1 MLSRLKLALLPALL
15 LSLGLAAC
23 APLPTVVPTDVPAT
37 TAPEPTVAPTDAPTE
52 AAAPTDTAE
61 PAPTEDT
68 SITVTDSLGREVTL
82 AAPPLKIVSLAPS
95 NTEILFALGAGDL
108 LIGRDEFSDY
118 PAEALDVP
126 SIGSLYPSV
135 NAEAVVALEPDL
147 VLAAGITNPDDVQK
161 LADLGLTVFSTRIAG
176 TIDDIY
182 ADITDVGKLTGH
194 NDEAAALV
202 ADMQA
207 RVAAVQTATANVTER
222 PSVFYELDAT
232 DPSSPY
238 TTGPGTFNDQLITL
252 AGGENVGNLSTD
264 QYFQI
269 SLEQLVAADP
279 QVIVLGSFTYGG
291 QTPEIVAARDGW
303 ADISAVKNGKV
314 FTFDDNLISRP
325 GPRIVDG
332 LEELAKLIHPELF
345 Q

>member
-1 MLSRLKLALLPALL
+1 MLRHFRLTLLPLL
-15 LSLGLAAC
+15 ILSLGLAAC
-23 APLPTVVPTDVPAT
+23 APAATSAPTAVPAT
-37 TAPEPTVAPTDAPTE
+37 ATT
-52 AAAPTDTAE
+52 AAPATA
-61 PAPTEDT
+61 AP
-68 SITVTDSLGREVTL
+68 ITVVDSLGREVTL
-82 AAPPLKIVSLAPS
+82 TELPLTIVSLAPS
-95 NTEILFALGAGDL
+95 NTEILFALEAGDL
-108 LIGRDEFSDY
+108 LVGRDEFSDY
-118 PAEALDVP
+118 PAAALDVP

-135 NAEAVVALEPDL
+135 NTEAVVALDPDL
-147 VLAAGITNPDDVQK
+147 VLAAGITNPADVEK
-161 LADLGLTVFSTRIAG
+161 LAELGLTVFSTRVAV
-176 TIDDIY
+176 TLDDIY
-182 ADITDVGKLTGH
+182 ADIRDVGTLTGRSA
-194 NDEAAALV
+194 EAEALV

-207 RVAAVQTATANVTER
+207 RVAAVETATAGVTTR

-232 DPSSPY
+232 DPASPY

-252 AGGENVGNLSTD
+252 AGGENVGNISTD

-279 QVIVLGSFTYGG
+279 EIIVLGSFTYGG

-303 ADISAVKNGKV
+303 GDIAAVKNGQV
-314 FTFDDNLISRP
+314 YTFDDNLISRP

>member
-1 MLSRLKLALLPALL
+1 MSLL
-15 LSLGLAAC
+15 LSLGLALPLAAC
-23 APLPTVVPTDVPAT
+23 APLPTVVPT
-37 TAPEPTVAPTDAPTE
+37 EAPTE
-52 AAAPTDTAE
+52 APAPTDTAA
-61 PAPTEDT
+61 PAPTEDST
-68 SITVTDSLGREVTL
+68 ITVVDSLGREVTL
-82 AAPPLKIVSLAPS
+82 TAPPQKIVSLAPS
-95 NTEILFALGAGDL
+95 NTEILFALGAGDR

-135 NAEAVVALEPDL
+135 NTEAVVALEPDL

-161 LADLGLTVFSTRIAG
+161 LADLGLTVFTTRIAG

-182 ADITDVGKLTGH
+182 ADITDVGTLIGK
-194 NDEAAALV
+194 DEAAAALV
-202 ADMQA
+202 AQMQA
-207 RVAAVQTATANVTER
+207 RVAAVEAATANVTER
-222 PSVFYELDAT
+222 PTVFYELDAT

-238 TTGPGTFNDQLITL
+238 TTGPGTFNDQLINL
-252 AGGENVGNLSTD
+252 AGGENVGNLSTEM
-264 QYFQI
+264 YFQI

-279 QVIVLGSFTYGG
+279 QIIVLGSSLYGG
-291 QTPEIVAARDGW
+291 QTPELVAARDGW
-303 ADISAVKNGKV
+303 ANISAVKTGKV
-314 FTFDDNLISRP
+314 YTFNDNLISRP

>member
-1 MLSRLKLALLPALL
+1 MFRRFRSYLLPLL
-15 LSLGLAAC
+15 VLSLGLAAC
-23 APLPTVVPTDVPAT
+23 APVATVVPTATSVPAT
-37 TAPEPTVAPTDAPTE
+37 AT
-52 AAAPTDTAE
+52 AAATPTA
-61 PAPTEDT
+61 AP
-68 SITVTDSLGREVTL
+68 ITVTDSLGRDVTL
-82 AAPPLKIVSLAPS
+82 AALPVKIVSLAPS

-118 PAEALDVP
+118 PAEALAVP
-126 SIGSLYPSV
+126 SVGSLYPSV
-135 NAEAVVALEPDL
+135 NTEAVVALEPDL
-147 VLAAGITNPDDVQK
+147 VLAAGITSPDDVQK
-161 LADLGLTVFSTRIAG
+161 LEDLGLTVFTTRIAG

-182 ADITDVGKLTGH
+182 ADIQDVGTLTGH
-194 NDEAAALV
+194 TAEADALV

-207 RVAAVQTATANVTER
+207 RVAAVQTATANIGER
-222 PSVFYELDAT
+222 PTVFYELDAT
-232 DPSSPY
+232 DPASPY

-252 AGGENVGNLSTD
+252 AGGENVGNLSTE

-279 QVIVLGSFTYGG
+279 QIIVLGSFTYGG

-303 ADISAVKNGKV
+303 ADIAAVKNGKV

-332 LEELAKLIHPELF
+332 LEELAKLSHPELF